1 MTPTESKEST
11 LADQHPSRNAVA
23 GPVSPTSGALRP
35 LTLDGVRLTAGDLLG
50 TWQRRNATA
59 TVPHCVEQLDEAG
72 ALDNVRRVLGLSDR
86 EYTPMWFADSDIYKT
101 MEAAAWELA
110 RPDADPGLRE
120 FIDATAE
127 LLAKAQDDDGYLDT
141 YFTTVR
147 PELRWAELDWS
158 HELYCAGHLIQA
170 AVATARVGAGERL
183 MGVARRVADLIAARF
198 GPDGEA
204 AVCGHPLIESALVEL
219 YRLTRHRPY
228 LDTAGRFIDLRGQGL
243 AGEGRFG
250 PAHQQDHV
258 PVRRA
263 TGVTGHVVRQLYLL
277 AGMVDVA
284 VETGD
289 PALLSAAER
298 LWEDAYVTKTYV
310 TGGQGSRHRDEAFG
324 DPYEL
329 PPDRAYAETCAAIAS
344 FQWNWRML
352 LATGLRRYAD
362 TMETALYNAI
372 AAAIAT
378 DGRHFFYANPL
389 QRRADHDSANDHA
402 PVRRQPWY
410 SCACCPPNLA
420 RLMASLQSYLATAD
434 ADGLQ
439 LHLYGS
445 GTIRTRLG
453 ETSVGVALVTGYPWQ
468 GRVRMTVTADTPG
481 TADTAGTAGTP
492 DAGDAPETW
501 TLALR
506 IPQWCASSTVTVDGV
521 AVTAPVRDG
530 YLRLSRA
537 WPAVS
542 TVVLDLDMPPRLI
555 AAHPYVDAVRGCVAL
570 ARGPLVYCLEQADL
584 PDGAAL
590 ADVRLD
596 PSAEVRVSPPGTLTD
611 GAVTLTT
618 TARVR
623 PPSSPT
629 LYADR
634 ATPAGAMPRPPS
646 IEITAIPYFLWANR
660 AEGPMRVW
668 VPTDASA

>member
-1 MTPTESKEST
+1 MINRS
-11 LADQHPSRNAVA
+11 

-35 LTLDGVRLTAGDLLG
+35 LGLDSVRLNAGGLLG
-50 TWQRRNATA
+50 AWQRRNATA
-59 TVPHCVEQLDEAG
+59 TVPHCIEQLDEAG

-101 MEAAAWELA
+101 LEAAAWELA
-110 RPDADPGLRE
+110 RPDANPGLRE
-120 FIDATAE
+120 FIDTTAD
-127 LLAKAQDDDGYLDT
+127 LLAKAQDDDGYLNT
-141 YFTTVR
+141 HFTTVR
-147 PELRWAELDWS
+147 PELRWRELDWS

-170 AVATARVGAGERL
+170 AVAAARVGVGERL
-183 MGVARRVADLIAARF
+183 VSVARRVADLIVARF
-198 GPDGEA
+198 GPDGVA
-204 AVCGHPLIESALVEL
+204 AVCGHPQIETALVEL
-219 YRLTRHRPY
+219 YRVTGHRPY
-228 LDTAGRFIDLRGQGL
+228 LDTARRFVDLRGQGL
-243 AGEGRFG
+243 AGQGRFG
-250 PAHQQDHV
+250 PAYHQDHV
-258 PVRRA
+258 PVRAA
-263 TGVTGHVVRQLYLL
+263 TAVTGHVVRQLYLL

-284 VETGD
+284 METGD
-289 PALLSAAER
+289 AALMGAAER
-298 LWEDAYVTKTYV
+298 LWEDAYATKTYV

-352 LATGLRRYAD
+352 LATGSGRHAD

-402 PVRRQPWY
+402 PARRQPWY

-420 RLMASLQSYLATAD
+420 RLMASLQSYLATSD

-445 GTIRTRLG
+445 GMIRTHIGR
-453 ETSVGVALVTGYPWQ
+453 TTVGVAVVTGYPWQ
-468 GRVRMTVTADTPG
+468 GQVRMTVTAD
-481 TADTAGTAGTP
+481 
-492 DAGDAPETW
+492 APQNW

-506 IPQWCASSTVTVDGV
+506 IPQWCAAFTVTVDGV

-530 YLRLSRA
+530 YLRITRS
-537 WPAVS
+537 WPASS
-542 TVVLDLDMPPRLI
+542 TVVLDLDMPPRLVT
-555 AAHPYVDAVRGCVAL
+555 AHPYVDAVRGCVAL
-570 ARGPLVYCLEQADL
+570 ARGPLVYCIEQADL

-596 PSAEVRVSPPGTLTD
+596 TSAAVRSSTVDALPD

-618 TARVR
+618 TALVR
-623 PPSSPT
+623 PPSSPA
-629 LYADR
+629 LYADSH
-634 ATPAGAMPRPPS
+634 AIPPS
-646 IEITAIPYFLWANR
+646 RPVDLTAIPYFRWANR
-660 AEGPMRVW
+660 EEGAMRVW
-668 VPTDASA
+668 IPTDTR